1 MALEK
6 RLSVPTFAGSGDGWG
21 GSLPLRRDYPEVVV
35 LDLSKV
41 QFVVPTFL
49 LRVRTFVD
57 WHLSQGREVRVLPPA
72 SNDVNRYLS
81 RMRVSAGL
89 PDGTFDGL
97 KKVSETDQREAL
109 IPVTRL
115 HQLPEVDSLADNL
128 APLIGA
134 HLAEV
139 KLPLQPFFVAVSELA
154 GNAVEHGRSESG
166 CYVAAQRYRAQKR
179 LTLAIA
185 DLGIGVPEH
194 VRQRY
199 PEWTD
204 DARAIAMATQ
214 EAVSGTSEQHRGYG
228 FYWVLEEAKAAEQV
242 GYAQLTVRS
251 SRGQYTVT
259 MKGDQLTHRRAD
271 RGYKRGTWVC
281 FELETA

>member
-1 MALEK
+1 MASEK
-6 RLSVPTFAGSGDGWG
+6 RLSVPPFAGSGDGWG

-35 LDLSKV
+35 LDLTKV
-41 QFVVPTFL
+41 EFVVPTFL

-57 WHLSQGREVRVLPPA
+57 WHLRQGRDVQVLPPM
-72 SNDVNRYLS
+72 NGDVNRYLA
-81 RMRVSAGL
+81 RMRVNDGL
-89 PDGTFDGL
+89 PNDTFKGL
-97 KKVSETDQREAL
+97 KKVSETDQREVL

-115 HQLPEVDSLADNL
+115 HELGEVDALADNL

-166 CYVAAQRYRAQKR
+166 CYVAAQRYRSQKR

-204 DARAIAMATQ
+204 DGRAIAMATQ
-214 EAVSGTSEQHRGYG
+214 EAISGTSDQHRGYG
-228 FYWVLEEAKAAEQV
+228 FYWVLEEVRAADQV
-242 GYAQLTVRS
+242 GYAQLTIRS
-251 SRGQYTVT
+251 SRGEYTAT
-259 MKGDQLTHRRAD
+259 MRGDRLTDRRTE